1 MCASKF
7 LFSYKHQ
14 FILRYEN
21 CRAILYGAFRGVVVN
36 FFLLTN
42 ISLSCATRIAGAIL
56 YEVVRGVVVNFF
68 LLTSIS
74 LSCATRIAGAI
85 LYEAFRGVVVNFFLL
100 TRLLI
105 PLSVFRRRTAE
116 LPLEKA
122 DKIRNVFKAV
132 FKGDVSNCS

>member
-36 FFLLTN
+36 FFLLT
-42 ISLSCATRIAGAIL
+42 
-56 YEVVRGVVVNFF
+56 
-68 LLTSIS
+68 
-74 LSCATRIAGAI
+74 
-85 LYEAFRGVVVNFFLL
+85 
-100 TRLLI
+100 RLLI
-105 PLSVFRRRTAE
+105 PLSVFRRWTAE

-122 DKIRNVFKAV
+122 DKIRNVFKTV

>member
-56 YEVVRGVVVNFF
+56 YG
-68 LLTSIS
+68 
-74 LSCATRIAGAI
+74 
-85 LYEAFRGVVVNFFLL
+85 AFRGVVVNFFLL

-105 PLSVFRRRTAE
+105 SLSVFRRRTAE
-116 LPLEKA
+116 LPLEQVN
-122 DKIRNVFKAV
+122 KIRNVFKTV
-132 FKGDVSNCS
+132 FKGDVSDCS

>member
-36 FFLLTN
+36 FFLLT
-42 ISLSCATRIAGAIL
+42 
-56 YEVVRGVVVNFF
+56 
-68 LLTSIS
+68 
-74 LSCATRIAGAI
+74 
-85 LYEAFRGVVVNFFLL
+85 
-100 TRLLI
+100 RLLI
-105 PLSVFRRRTAE
+105 SLSVFRRRTAE

-122 DKIRNVFKAV
+122 DKIRNVFKTV

>member
-36 FFLLTN
+36 FFLLT
-42 ISLSCATRIAGAIL
+42 
-56 YEVVRGVVVNFF
+56 
-68 LLTSIS
+68 
-74 LSCATRIAGAI
+74 
-85 LYEAFRGVVVNFFLL
+85 
-100 TRLLI
+100 RLLI
-105 PLSVFRRRTAE
+105 SLSVFRRWTAE
-116 LPLEKA
+116 LALEKA
-122 DKIRNVFKAV
+122 DKIRNVFKTV